1 MQRDA
6 GSSREPQS
14 RSTMSQHVP
23 MSPRARTAADII
35 IVYSIRPWE
44 SGRHCASPPLVCSET
59 FLGEAVCNVS
69 PVRGTRVLDGVS
81 SPRPDSVDSVAL
93 CVRTL
98 LGATPIAQRLHA
110 STSDDWAGSSKDF
123 GARRANASDDPT
135 WPRATTAIAIYPTA
149 INSPRP
155 PGGVNSPKRVD
166 RVSFGV
172 AMLTISMLILTDL
185 LAMANGSS
193 AHLD

>member
-6 GSSREPQS
+6 GSSRELQS

-44 SGRHCASPPLVCSET
+44 SGQHCAFPLWSVARHSWAKTVCS
-59 FLGEAVCNVS
+59 VS
-69 PVRGTRVLDGVS
+69 PVRGTRMLDGVS
-81 SPRPDSVDSVAL
+81 SPRPDSVDSATL

-110 STSDDWAGSSKDF
+110 STPDDWAGSSEDF
-123 GARRANASDDPT
+123 GERRERERRGDARHHT
-135 WPRATTAIAIYPTA
+135 GFIAIEDSPLLGDYP
-149 INSPRP
+149 
-155 PGGVNSPKRVD
+155 
-166 RVSFGV
+166 
-172 AMLTISMLILTDL
+172 
-185 LAMANGSS
+185 
-193 AHLD
+193 